1 MSSFV
6 YQHTRKR
13 HLPAPHFPKRLASLP
28 TAPGAYAV
36 TTVTTLAS
44 HYMNMTALNAILTH
58 KLEGLPDKH
67 VYLLDG

>member
-36 TTVTTLAS
+36 TTLAS

-67 VYLLDG
+67 ACLYYLLDG